1 MIIFFELSS
10 SLNFAVHTGSIGGII
25 QDYTASQFLVSTKR
39 RLEPIACLLIRLAN
53 QNYYIFQRMP
63 NMLASVNLIFKQ
75 KRKLQSFSHVVSFQV
90 QPAHSQSIML
100 DLCLCEE
107 SKACHLIYNM
117 IICSLLFWIL
127 VSTRTLQ
134 QLIFCF
140 RYLWL
145 HQYISFRYVLHAHP
159 LHT

>member
-1 MIIFFELSS
+1 
-10 SLNFAVHTGSIGGII
+10 
-25 QDYTASQFLVSTKR
+25 
-39 RLEPIACLLIRLAN
+39 
-53 QNYYIFQRMP
+53 MP
-63 NMLASVNLIFKQ
+63 TMFASVNLIFNQ
-75 KRKLQSFSHVVSFQV
+75 NRKVSIILALVFIQV

-134 QLIFCF
+134 QLIICTVSLILEIYWLGYVTFTLRNINIDSISLLEGSSLSFQHTCIKHGNAEVPRILGFALECF
-140 RYLWL
+140 L
-145 HQYISFRYVLHAHP
+145 
-159 LHT
+159 TG